1 NAARLGAA
9 ATVAA
14 GGEPPG
20 EDVLAAVDLP
30 VRVEATGTGGDLS
43 PAAYFGPGM
52 GLLFLFLSVGVVAR
66 DLLAERR
73 TGVLDRVRAA
83 PVRDATIVAGKA
95 VSVVVIG
102 TTSLAVIWAATSLAL
117 GAAWGDPAGVALLI
131 VTAALAV
138 AGVAGL
144 IAGLART
151 DQSAETLTTVV
162 AFVFALIGGAFIP
175 PGSLPDALRHLS
187 VLTPTGWAL
196 RGFAELAA
204 GGGGAADVLPHAAV

>member
-1 NAARLGAA
+1 TAEPEDVVALTSSGDAIAAEVARAVAAGLADRVNAARLGAA

-83 PVRDATIVAGKA
+83 PVRDATIVAG
-95 VSVVVIG
+95 
-102 TTSLAVIWAATSLAL
+102 
-117 GAAWGDPAGVALLI
+117 
-131 VTAALAV
+131 
-138 AGVAGL
+138 
-144 IAGLART
+144 
-151 DQSAETLTTVV
+151 
-162 AFVFALIGGAFIP
+162 
-175 PGSLPDALRHLS
+175 
-187 VLTPTGWAL
+187 
-196 RGFAELAA
+196 
-204 GGGGAADVLPHAAV
+204 